1 MFLAILS
8 NILWAIWTMY
18 WKRSLWYWVWWIVI
32 DLLWYP
38 PRLLLVLFLLFY
50 SVNYSILDLKFFLI
64 VGFCCVF
71 AMINTQIYQ
80 NICRESKMS
89 SILPFNNL
97 SKVFSIM
104 FAVLFFQDWSLFSLI
119 ICMLIILI
127 LIFSQIDFKTYK
139 LPKSLY
145 KILFMEFTSAL
156 TILASWYAIKNYWE
170 FEYLSFYVILWI
182 VLLSSA
188 AYYLW
193 EFKTLIW
200 QASWFWKNKI
210 ISSVLYSLAFVLNLF
225 VIWELWI
232 SMWVLL
238 SFIFPAFVIALW
250 ITMLWEEPSKKDIII
265 NIIITSLVW
274 LAYIIK

>member
-8 NILWAIWTMY
+8 NIIWAIWTIY

-50 SVNYSILDLKFFLI
+50 SVDYSILDLKFFSI
-64 VGFCCVF
+64 IIFCCIF
-71 AMINTQIYQ
+71 ALINTQIYQ

-97 SKVFSIM
+97 SKVFSII
-104 FAVLFFQDWSLFSLI
+104 FAVLFLSDWTIYSLI
-119 ICMLIILI
+119 ICIAIIAI
-127 LIFSQIDFKTYK
+127 LLLSQIDLKNYK
-139 LPKSLY
+139 LPKNIL
-145 KILFMEFTSAL
+145 KILFMEITSSFM
-156 TILASWYAIKNYWE
+156 ILASWYAIKEYWE
-170 FEYLSFYVILWI
+170 FEYLSFYVLFWVIL
-182 VLLSSA
+182 LTTTAL
-188 AYYLW
+188 YLW

-200 QASWFWKNKI
+200 QKSWFWKNKI
-210 ISSVLYSLAFVLNLF
+210 ISSIIFSIAFVLNLF

-238 SFIFPAFVIALW
+238 SFIFPAFVIVLW
-250 ITMLWEEPSKKDIII
+250 ITMLWEEPSKKDIIL

-274 LAYIIK
+274 IAYIIK